1 MYYRPLRLFKLF
13 GLILCLIIIIYQLY
27 RSLNPFFKRRILRK
41 RFVTNPVKENSS
53 IERISTSR
61 VKINDEYEEISYRL
75 EPFVVYLPNFPDKE
89 AKEWF
94 YNCNYYKINSLKCP
108 SNSCETNGVLFNE
121 DKHHLNVKLSLI
133 KNGLYLDDECGYNY
147 EDPAM
152 KRTFQNEGDTN
163 VLYDKAFV
171 YTVPDGWS
179 FQHFLDGVGPK
190 LSHSRQYLKKYPDAK
205 VLIQR
210 GFRFDRSVKEIWSM
224 LGQSTLFL
232 PFELSFKQF

>member
-1 MYYRPLRLFKLF
+1 MYYRPLRLLKFF

-27 RSLNPFFKRRILRK
+27 HSLFKRRAVRK
-41 RFVTNPVKENSS
+41 VFSTNPVKENLV
-53 IERISTSR
+53 IKR

-75 EPFVVYLPNFPDKE
+75 EPFVVHLPNLPDKE
-89 AKEWF
+89 AKDWF

-152 KRTFQNEGDTN
+152 KRTFHNEGDTN
-163 VLYDKAFV
+163 VLYDKALI

-190 LSHSRQYLKKYPDAK
+190 LSHSRQYLSKYPDAK

-224 LGQSTLFL
+224 LGQLS
-232 PFELSFKQF
+232 LSFLFQIIF